1 MQEMTLVQPASIQQR
16 QSIVQLLQSLQ
27 LPVNDLPDSLDSF
40 VVAEKDGA
48 IIGVAGLELYGQF
61 GLLRS
66 VAVNPQHRNKQLGK
80 KLVAAIEQKA
90 SSLKLSQLILLTET
104 AEPYFEKLG
113 YKQLQRNDVPGPVKQ
128 SSEFS
133 HVCPVSAVVMQKQIQ

>member
-1 MQEMTLVQPASIQQR
+1 MQETSTIQPANPQQR
-16 QSIVQLLQSLQ
+16 ESIVHLLQSLQ
-27 LPVNDLPDSLDSF
+27 LPIADLPDSLESF
-40 VVAEKDGA
+40 VVAEEDGA

-66 VAVNPQHRNKQLGK
+66 VAVNPEHRNKQLGK

-90 SSLKLSQLILLTET
+90 ASLKLSQIILLTET
-104 AEPYFEKLG
+104 AKPYFEKLG
-113 YKQLQRNDVPGPVKQ
+113 YTLLQRNDVPEPVKQ

-133 HVCPVSAVVMQKQIQ
+133 HVCPVSAAVMRKQIQ